1 MKKHLFLFAMLCFAV
16 EAFAQLNMIAL
27 EEPQSQLGSLQVLGK
42 SDFDVDRY
50 FIPAD
55 SIHFNNQHY
64 YIKKEHNPIGKI
76 FYVTPKIKVNTS
88 TSGGFTQIIALY
100 VNHDSKTKGYKQ
112 LMSGYYEVIG
122 YIRFKEHFDKHM
134 ETMETY
140 QIVENEDRFQ
150 DFAQIFEKDISHVD
164 LPLVADYERS
174 VLISK
179 NSTYHGQPILLL
191 QSKNGDIFYI
201 VTDSGSDEFCGKE
214 TVKVPYYNILGNP
227 VEKKATYKV
236 VEDWGKLF
244 VTADINFRYPE
255 NSNLT
260 FVSVPFYEQLCNDIK
275 GQEVLLVSQ
284 EEFMQD
290 ARTNVP
296 FKSIHT
302 DDPLRRNIKYN
313 SNTIEISYP
322 EIKYCKCLNI
332 YVSGGEVFGQFEYEG
347 ARFTLAIPH
356 LLEYFNTLLIEND
369 PVNGGFRFRRNYL
382 PGNIYG
388 KGELWSENYFRD
400 QQRWYKDYYD
410 YDYYIVSRKKVEE
423 IRKAELE
430 EFLLVTKSKE
440 QQRLAREKQRAE
452 ENARYEREEQEYRAS
467 LVATYGEEYGNL
479 IADRKVA
486 IGMTEEMCRK
496 AWGRPHDKYNTTT
509 KWGVSSVWVYNYK
522 TSLYFYNGEL
532 KQIDN

>member
-1 MKKHLFLFAMLCFAV
+1 MKTKIIFILAVAILFNWSAY
-16 EAFAQLNMIAL
+16 AQLNMTAL

-55 SIHFNNQHY
+55 SIRFNNQHY
-64 YIKKEHNPIGKI
+64 YFDIKHNPIGKI
-76 FYVTPKIKVNTS
+76 FYVTPLDSLYSNVYSKV
-88 TSGGFTQIIALY
+88 IAFY
-100 VNHDSKTKGYKQ
+100 VNHYSKTKGYKE
-112 LMSGYYEVIG
+112 LMSDYYEVIG
-122 YIRFKEHFDKHM
+122 CIRFKDQFDKHM
-134 ETMETY
+134 ETMVTY
-140 QIVENEDRFQ
+140 QIVENEDIFQ
-150 DFAQIFEKDISHVD
+150 DFAQMFKANISHVD

-174 VLISK
+174 VLIRK
-179 NSTYHGQPILLL
+179 NSTYHGHPILLL

-201 VTDSGSDEFCGKE
+201 VTDSRSDDFCGKK
-214 TVKVPYYNILGNP
+214 TVKVPYYNIWGNP
-227 VEKKATYKV
+227 VEEKATYKV
-236 VEDWGKLF
+236 EEDWAKIF
-244 VTADINFRYPE
+244 VAAEIQPE
-255 NSNLT
+255 NPMYNNIT
-260 FVSVPFYEQLCNDIK
+260 FVSVPFYEQLCKDIN
-275 GQEVLLVSQ
+275 GQEVLIVSQ
-284 EEFMQD
+284 EEFMYD
-290 ARTNVP
+290 AITNAP

-302 DDPLRRNIKYN
+302 DDPLRRNIWYN
-313 SNTIEISYP
+313 PNTIEISYP

-347 ARFTLAIPH
+347 ARFTLAIPQ
-356 LLEYFNTLLIEND
+356 LLEDFNTILIKNYTINE
-369 PVNGGFRFRRNYL
+369 GFSFRRNYL

-388 KGELWSENYFRD
+388 KGELWPEWSNYD
-400 QQRWYKDYYD
+400 WDDYDD

-452 ENARYEREEQEYRAS
+452 DEARYEREKQEYRAS
-467 LVATYGEEYGNL
+467 LVAIYGEKYGNL

-522 TSLYFYNGEL
+522 TSLYFYDGEL

>member
-1 MKKHLFLFAMLCFAV
+1 MKKHLFLFAMLCFTV
-16 EAFAQLNMIAL
+16 ETFAQLNMTAL

-50 FIPAD
+50 FMPAD

-64 YIKKEHNPIGKI
+64 YFDIKHNPIGKI
-76 FYVTPKIKVNTS
+76 FYVTPNFDVLNPPKNGFEKV
-88 TSGGFTQIIALY
+88 IAFY
-100 VNHDSKTKGYKQ
+100 VNHDSKTKGYK
-112 LMSGYYEVIG
+112 LFMSDYYEVIG
-122 YIRFKEHFDKHM
+122 CIRFKDQFDKHM
-134 ETMETY
+134 ETMVTY
-140 QIVENEDRFQ
+140 QIVENEDIFQ
-150 DFAQIFEKDISHVD
+150 DFAQIFEKDISYVD
-164 LPLVADYERS
+164 LPLIADYERS

-179 NSTYHGQPILLL
+179 NSNYNGQPILLL
-191 QSKNGDIFYI
+191 QSKNGDVFYI
-201 VTDSGSDEFCGKE
+201 KDTSNEFHGKE

-236 VEDWGKLF
+236 EEDWGKVF
-244 VTADINFRYPE
+244 VTAKIEPNNPTQ
-255 NSNLT
+255 SNIT

-356 LLEYFNTLLIEND
+356 LLEYFNTSLIEDD
-369 PVNGGFRFRRNYL
+369 PINGGFRFRRNYL

-388 KGELWSENYFRD
+388 KGKLWSENVFRD
-400 QQRWYKDYYD
+400 KQRWGKDYYD

-452 ENARYEREEQEYRAS
+452 KNARYEREEQEYRAS

-486 IGMTEEMCRK
+486 IGMTEEMCLK